1 LRDGGLGA
9 AVDGAL
15 DRDNAVAVCRNR
27 PLCKKP
33 GAKTGVLL
41 NNPHSEQRHPMNPD
55 YYEWICTAVEEKF
68 GVTPEFVRAEVMLG
82 LEADENPV
90 VILNVG
96 EHTAVAQ
103 VPDASGWAGVD
114 RLLGDLEAELVR
126 QRPIDKCRRVRHTK
140 ER

>member
-1 LRDGGLGA
+1 
-9 AVDGAL
+9 
-15 DRDNAVAVCRNR
+15 
-27 PLCKKP
+27 
-33 GAKTGVLL
+33 
-41 NNPHSEQRHPMNPD
+41 MNPD

-114 RLLGDLEAELVR
+114 RLLGDLEAKLVR

>member
-1 LRDGGLGA
+1 
-9 AVDGAL
+9 
-15 DRDNAVAVCRNR
+15 
-27 PLCKKP
+27 
-33 GAKTGVLL
+33 
-41 NNPHSEQRHPMNPD
+41 MNPD

-126 QRPIDKCRRVRHTK
+126 QRPIDKCRRVRRTK